1 MSFIDNKIAQINTL
15 CKKHNVGSLFVFG
28 SVLTERFNQDSDID
42 MVVNFNPIELND
54 YVDNY
59 FSLKDSLENLLE
71 REVDL
76 LEDKAIKNPILRN
89 NIDRTKQLIYG

>member
-1 MSFIDNKIAQINTL
+1 
-15 CKKHNVGSLFVFG
+15 
-28 SVLTERFNQDSDID
+28 